1 MRSKLNVVKQTV
13 VYLVTQAESS
23 QNLCVMIIFLN
34 LCVRVCIS
42 IYQVAGMW
50 DGFSQYSR
58 IIYDYTNIHDC
69 IVMDA
74 RIVIDYSIEAS

>member
-13 VYLVTQAESS
+13 VYLVTQAEPD
-23 QNLCVMIIFLN
+23 LCVMIIFLS

-42 IYQVAGMW
+42 RYQVAGMW
-50 DGFSQYSR
+50 GGFSQYSR
-58 IIYDYTNIHDC
+58 IIYDFTNIHDC
-69 IVMDA
+69 IVMDV